1 MAGILPPYGVARAL
15 ANLGKG
21 FETLDDVL
29 LRELDPEEVWRQ
41 IVIEQ
46 AARA

>member
-1 MAGILPPYGVARAL
+1 MAGTHEPYGVARAL

-21 FETLDDVL
+21 FETLDDDS